1 MATIR
6 QELETEIGFRE
17 EARFAARDDKSI
29 QLAMKRSLD
38 IVGGVCLLVA
48 LIIPWIIVAIIIR
61 IDSKGPI
68 FLRQSR
74 VGRYGQVFGMYKFR
88 TMCDRADEMLAELKA
103 HNEKNNDPL
112 FKMRSDPRMTRVGR
126 WLRKT
131 SIDEMPQLLN
141 TIRGEMSL
149 VGPRPPLPREVQV
162 YTDRQLRRLDAKPG
176 MTGLW
181 QVSGR
186 SLLSFD
192 EMVDLD
198 LKYIEEW
205 SFARDIVILA
215 KTVPS
220 VVSAKGAY

>member
-17 EARFAARDDKSI
+17 EARSAARDDKTI
-29 QLAMKRSLD
+29 QLAMKRTLD
-38 IVGGVCLLVA
+38 LVGGVCLLVA
-48 LIIPWIIVAIIIR
+48 LVIPWIVVAIIIR

>member
-1 MATIR
+1 M
-6 QELETEIGFRE
+6 
-17 EARFAARDDKSI
+17 
-29 QLAMKRSLD
+29 
-38 IVGGVCLLVA
+38 LVA

>member
-17 EARFAARDDKSI
+17 EAPYAARDDKAI
-29 QLAMKRSLD
+29 QLAMKRTLD
-38 IVGGVCLLVA
+38 IVGGICLLIA
-48 LIIPWIIVAIIIR
+48 LVIPWIIVAIIIR

-68 FLRQSR
+68 FLAQSR

-88 TMCDRADEMLAELKA
+88 TMCDRADDMRAELKA
-103 HNEKNNDPL
+103 HNEKNNDPI

-162 YTDRQLRRLDAKPG
+162 YTDRQLGRLATKPG

-198 LKYIEEW
+198 LKYIDEW

-220 VVSAKGAY
+220 VVSTKGAF

>member
-6 QELETEIGFRE
+6 RELETEIGFRE
-17 EARFAARDDKSI
+17 EAAYAERDEKTI
-29 QLAMKRSLD
+29 QLALKRALD
-38 IVGGVCLLVA
+38 IVGGVCLLIA
-48 LIIPWIIVAIIIR
+48 LIIPWIIVAIMIR
-61 IDSKGPI
+61 LDSKGPI
-68 FLRQSR
+68 FLRQTR

-103 HNEKNNDPL
+103 HNEKEGDTL

-162 YTDRQLRRLDAKPG
+162 YTERELGRLGTKPG

-186 SLLSFD
+186 SLLTFD

-198 LKYIEEW
+198 LRYIDEW
-205 SFARDIVILA
+205 SLASDLVILA
-215 KTVPS
+215 KTLPS
-220 VVSAKGAY
+220 VVSAKGAF

>member
-17 EARFAARDDKSI
+17 GARSAARDDKAI